1 MDTLQEVWLTRP
13 IDITLARERRRN
25 QTLADEVTSVKRLQA
40 VVRRAVDAVGPCI
53 HLARKLLPILRRNA
67 AVRFYKDFRDGT
79 YAARCLHSVCLLYW
93 YKSTE
98 APADLAPTQLGAAVC

>member
-79 YAARCLHSVCLLYW
+79 SAARCLHSMRTYADVC
-93 YKSTE
+93 
-98 APADLAPTQLGAAVC
+98 